1 MNMQVRTASES
12 DRQAISNIVIAAF
25 GNEEGNEING
35 LITDL
40 LADPS
45 AQPLLS
51 LVAAA
56 DGTAVGH
63 ILFTNAWIKH
73 SHRMI
78 SSTILA
84 PLSVHPEYQ
93 RQGIGGLLIQEGRK
107 RLKATGVE
115 LVFVLGHPS
124 YYPKYGF
131 SAAGTLGFDAP
142 YPIPPEH
149 ADAWMVQEL
158 QAGVVGHVRRQVI
171 CADALNDIKYWGE

>member
-1 MNMQVRTASES
+1 VRTASES

-25 GNEEGNEING
+25 GAEEGNEING
-35 LITDL
+35 LIADL

-45 AQPLLS
+45 TQPLLS

-56 DGTAVGH
+56 DDNAVGH

-73 SHRMI
+73 SQRMI

-93 RQGIGGLLIQEGRK
+93 RQNIGGLLIQEGRK
-107 RLKATGVE
+107 RLKAIGVE
-115 LVFVLGHPS
+115 LIFVLGHPD

-131 SAAGTLGFDAP
+131 SAAGTWGFVAP

-149 ADAWMVQEL
+149 ADA
-158 QAGVVGHVRRQVI
+158 
-171 CADALNDIKYWGE
+171 